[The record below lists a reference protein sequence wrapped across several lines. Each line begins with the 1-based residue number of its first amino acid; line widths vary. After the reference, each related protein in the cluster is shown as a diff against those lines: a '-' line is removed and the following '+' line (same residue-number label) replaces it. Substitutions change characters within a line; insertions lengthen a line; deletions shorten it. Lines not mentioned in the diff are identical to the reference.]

1 MDLHIHQLYFQLLY
15 GQDDPNSPPPPF
27 FQPPPPQAPI
37 MGDMGGYQWPADPVA
52 MMPMQTVY
60 AGNASGLAPATLA
73 PGEGSLTAGGDA
85 FLGDDHLVHG
95 LEDDPVA
102 MMPMQRVCAGNA
114 SGLAPGEGSMMAG
127 GDAFLGDDHLVHG
140 LDEDSLAFMSMTGAE
155 LSAFLS
161 DEPAGSSL
169 CVPPECLIRSLP
181 VPPAGGASQPASG
194 SPGLGSAQVMRA
206 TDSPASGV
214 VDPLMRMTQSP
225 SVSPCLGSAPQVMR
239 GTDSPASGVVD
250 PLTRMTGDGL
260 SAFLSDGAAVNSLF
274 VPPECL
280 MNSLV
285 AYQPAMG
292 DSPSVHPADGPSQS
306 FSGSPG
312 LGCDQAR
319 AADSAPPAAYIDGTQ
334 LQVPDSVTAEVAQM
348 VRVAERCGDMPS
360 TAWSMEEDQLLLQ
373 DLSRFAGQDNVRQCF
388 IVASQLPEK
397 TALDVA
403 YRIRWMTDLE
413 KKKAAKELQ
422 LGQEKSAG
430 ANVTNLK
437 VIALAAQHVLPN
449 ALDSR
454 SVKDII
460 RDNNRLMDKI
470 EEILRTGEVKNCP
483 DYFYYVKM
491 NMDAMQ
497 NKVKDLGSVMEGL
510 SVGDEEWEDVLKDRD
525 APMNVD
531 KLKKMAGAVRTG
543 GKGSVRRKKKAVHK
557 TTTTDDKRLQSTLK
571 RVGVNTIPGIE
582 EVNIFKDDV
591 VIQFQNPKVQAS
603 IAANTWVVSGTPQTK
618 KLQDLLPTI
627 INQLGPDNLDNL
639 RRLAEQFQKQ
649 MPGAEGG
656 ASIGAAQDDDDDVP
670 ELVPGETFEEA
681 AEEKKAPEAKKE
693 AEPEEKKESS

>member
-37 MGDMGGYQWPADPVA
+37 MGDMGGYQWPADPVV

-102 MMPMQRVCAGNA
+102 MMPMQRVCAGNASGLAPATLAPGEGSLTAGGDAFLGDDHLVHGLEDDPVAMMPMQRVCAGDA

-319 AADSAPPAAYIDGTQ
+319 AADSAPPAAYLDGTQ

-373 DLSRFAGQDNVRQCF
+373 DLSRFAGQDNVRQCL

-437 VIALAAQHVLPN
+437 GKGTKVANKKNNKHPLSKE

-525 APMNVD
+525 APQ
-531 KLKKMAGAVRTG
+531 AG
-543 GKGSVRRKKKAVHK
+543 
-557 TTTTDDKRLQSTLK
+557 DD
-571 RVGVNTIPGIE
+571 
-582 EVNIFKDDV
+582 
-591 VIQFQNPKVQAS
+591 
-603 IAANTWVVSGTPQTK
+603 AATP
-618 KLQDLLPTI
+618 
-627 INQLGPDNLDNL
+627 
-639 RRLAEQFQKQ
+639 
-649 MPGAEGG
+649 
-656 ASIGAAQDDDDDVP
+656 
-670 ELVPGETFEEA
+670 
-681 AEEKKAPEAKKE
+681 AP
-693 AEPEEKKESS
+693 